1 MFKRTVFDADHE
13 TFRMSV
19 RKFVET
25 DIVPYHDQWEKDGQ
39 VSREAWEKAGAA
51 GMLLPAIPEA
61 YGGAGAD
68 FLYSSI
74 VLEELCRVNAMGP
87 GFTLHSDI
95 IAPYI
100 LHYGTEE
107 QRQRWLPDMAAGRKI
122 GAIAMTEPSG
132 GSDVQN
138 IKTRAVRDGDEWVLN
153 GQKVFITNGIMCD
166 LVIVACKTDPAQGA
180 KGTSLIVV
188 EAGTPG
194 FTKGRRLEKIGWK
207 AQDTAELFFEDARVP
222 AANLLGTEGRGFVQL
237 MEQLP
242 QERLIQAIR
251 CAATMEAALDWT
263 VDYVTERQAF
273 GRKIADFQNTRFK
286 LAEVKAQVQMMRVF
300 VDHCLDMHMQG
311 RLDSTDAAMA
321 KMLSSEMQS
330 RVLDDL
336 LQLFGGYGYMW
347 EYPIARAWADQRMSR
362 LAGGT
367 GEIMREIIGRS
378 ILGPATKGK

>member
-1 MFKRTVFDADHE
+1 MFQRSLFDGDHD
-13 TFRMSV
+13 TFRASV
-19 RKFVET
+19 RKFVEAE
-25 DIVPYHDQWEKDGQ
+25 IAPHHAQWEKDGQ

-51 GMLLPAIPEA
+51 GILLPAIPAE

-68 FLYSSI
+68 FLYSAI
-74 VLEELCRVNAMGP
+74 VLEELCRANAMGP

-122 GAIAMTEPSG
+122 GAIAMTEPSA

-138 IKTRAVRDGDEWVLN
+138 IKTRADRDGDHWVIS
-153 GQKVFITNGIMCD
+153 GQKVFITNGFMCD
-166 LVIVACKTDPAQGA
+166 LVIVACKTDPAQGG

-194 FTKGRRLEKIGWK
+194 FTKGRKLEKIGWK
-207 AQDTAELFFEDARVP
+207 AQDTAELFFDNVRVP

-263 VDYVTERQAF
+263 VDYVSDRKAF
-273 GRKIADFQNTRFK
+273 GKTVAEFQNTRFK
-286 LAEVKAQVQMMRVF
+286 LAEAKAQVQMMRVF
-300 VDHCLDMHMQG
+300 VDHCLAMHMRG
-311 RLDSTDAAMA
+311 ELDSTDAAMA

-330 RVLDDL
+330 RVLDEL

-378 ILGPATKGK
+378 IVGRR

>member
-1 MFKRTVFDADHE
+1 MFQRTIFDGDHD
-13 TFRMSV
+13 TFRASV
-19 RKFVET
+19 RKFVEAE
-25 DIVPYHDQWEKDGQ
+25 IAPHHDQWEKDGQ
-39 VSREAWEKAGAA
+39 VSREAWLAAGAA
-51 GMLLPAIPEA
+51 GILLPAIPEE

-68 FLYSSI
+68 FLYSTI
-74 VLEELCRVNAMGP
+74 VMEELCRANAMGP
-87 GFTLHSDI
+87 GFVLHSDI

-100 LHYGTEE
+100 LHYGTEA

-138 IKTRAVRDGDEWVLN
+138 IKTRAERDGDDWVIN
-153 GQKVFITNGIMCD
+153 GQKVFITNGYMCD

-194 FTKGRRLEKIGWK
+194 FTKGRKLEKIGWK
-207 AQDTAELFFEDARVP
+207 AQDTAELFFDNVRVP
-222 AANLLGTEGRGFVQL
+222 ADNLLGAEGRGFVQL

-263 VDYVTERQAF
+263 VAYVTERKAF
-273 GRKIADFQNTRFK
+273 GKTIADFQNTRFK
-286 LAEVKAQVQMMRVF
+286 LAEAKSRIQMMRVF
-300 VDHCLDMHMQG
+300 VDHCLAMHMKG
-311 RLDSTDAAMA
+311 ELDSIDAAMA
-321 KMLSSEMQS
+321 KMLSTEMQS
-330 RVLDDL
+330 DVLDEL

-378 ILGPATKGK
+378 ILGRK

>member
-1 MFKRTVFDADHE
+1 MFQRSLFDGDHD
-13 TFRMSV
+13 TFRASV
-19 RKFVET
+19 RKFVEAE
-25 DIVPYHDQWEKDGQ
+25 IAPHHAQWEKDGQ

-51 GMLLPAIPEA
+51 GILLPAIPAE

-68 FLYSSI
+68 FLYSAI
-74 VLEELCRVNAMGP
+74 VLEELCRANAMGP

-95 IAPYI
+95 IAPYM

-122 GAIAMTEPSG
+122 GAIAMTEPSA

-138 IKTRAVRDGDEWVLN
+138 IKTRADRDGDHWVIS
-153 GQKVFITNGIMCD
+153 GQKVFITNGFMCD
-166 LVIVACKTDPAQGA
+166 LVIVACKTDPAQGG

-194 FTKGRRLEKIGWK
+194 FTKGRKLEKIGWK
-207 AQDTAELFFEDARVP
+207 AQDTAELFFDNVRVP

-263 VDYVTERQAF
+263 VDYVSDRKAF
-273 GRKIADFQNTRFK
+273 GKTVAEFQNTRFK
-286 LAEVKAQVQMMRVF
+286 LAEAKAQVQMMRVF
-300 VDHCLDMHMQG
+300 VDHCLAMHMRG
-311 RLDSTDAAMA
+311 ELDSTDAAMA

-330 RVLDDL
+330 RVLDEL

-378 ILGPATKGK
+378 IVGRR

>member
-1 MFKRTVFDADHE
+1 MFQRSLFDGDHD
-13 TFRMSV
+13 TFRASV
-19 RKFVET
+19 RRFVEAE
-25 DIVPYHDQWEKDGQ
+25 IAPHHAQWEKDGQ

-51 GMLLPAIPEA
+51 GILLPAIPAE

-68 FLYSSI
+68 FLYSAI
-74 VLEELCRVNAMGP
+74 VLEELCRANAMGP

-122 GAIAMTEPSG
+122 GAIAMTEPSA

-138 IKTRAVRDGDEWVLN
+138 IKTRADRDGDHWVIS
-153 GQKVFITNGIMCD
+153 GQKVFITNGFMCD
-166 LVIVACKTDPAQGA
+166 LVIVACKTDPAQGG

-194 FTKGRRLEKIGWK
+194 FTKGRKLEKIGWK
-207 AQDTAELFFEDARVP
+207 AQDTAELFFDNVRVP

-263 VDYVTERQAF
+263 VDYVSDRKAF
-273 GRKIADFQNTRFK
+273 GKTVAEFQNTRFK
-286 LAEVKAQVQMMRVF
+286 LAEAKAQVQMMRVF
-300 VDHCLDMHMQG
+300 VDHCLAMHMRG
-311 RLDSTDAAMA
+311 ELDSTDAAMA

-378 ILGPATKGK
+378 IVGRR